1 MAIAGR
7 HTVDITTAALAI
19 FTYDQMDQV
28 RAELNAV
35 SKQTTY
41 ATRADWPLGQAISP
55 FAVSQKFVSEIT
67 VSSPVFQHL

>member
-28 RAELNAV
+28 RAELNGV
-35 SKQTTY
+35 SKQTIY
-41 ATRADWPLGQAISP
+41 ATRADMLLAQVISQV
-55 FAVSQKFVSEIT
+55 AVSQKFVSEIP
-67 VSSPVFQHL
+67 VSASAFY

>member
-28 RAELNAV
+28 RAELNGV
-35 SKQTTY
+35 SKQT
-41 ATRADWPLGQAISP
+41 ASKTRQ
-55 FAVSQKFVSEIT
+55 FVRYGA
-67 VSSPVFQHL
+67 